1 MGEAHH
7 SSTHKTAK
15 DHIGKKVVVVG
26 AANSGLDVCAD
37 FAAHG
42 IGGYLSSGGRPT
54 FLMIPRRDIGSA
66 QSDVRDIQ
74 QEPPKPHLASSRGRT
89 AN

>member
-42 IGGYLSSGGRPT
+42 IDEHLSPGGRAT
-54 FLMIPRRDIGSA
+54 FLMLLRRDIGPA
-66 QSDVRDIQ
+66 QSDVRDVQ
-74 QEPPKPHLASSRGRT
+74 QEPPEPHLASSRGRA